1 MTLLSRIPTRETHFP
16 VSSPVDKSPNNMQFR
31 SKSFA
36 VRFLMF
42 LSFPSFFI
50 FIFFIFLPAEKTS
63 CSLHF
68 HINFYLN
75 ILSNRSTFET
85 SVILEK
91 WLIYVLRPISE
102 RSRTSK
108 IIAAILLA
116 STHSL

>member
-1 MTLLSRIPTRETHFP
+1 MTLLGRIPTREPHFP

-42 LSFPSFFI
+42 LSFPSFI
-50 FIFFIFLPAEKTS
+50 FFLPAEKTS

-68 HINFYLN
+68 YINSYLN
-75 ILSNRSTFET
+75 ILSNRSTFKT